1 MIKLVLI
8 RHGQSLWN
16 KEKRFTGWADVDLTQ
31 NGLEE
36 ARKAGTILKK
46 HGFIFDVAYTSVL
59 KRAIRTLW
67 IALHEMDLMW
77 IPIHKSWHLNER
89 HYGALQGLNKEETAK
104 KVGEA
109 QVQLWRRSMNER
121 PPALTKE
128 DPRYDAANPK
138 YKDLK
143 EGEFPLTENL
153 ADTEKRVLKYWQET
167 IAPTIKAG
175 QRVIISSHG
184 NTIRSLVQYLDHIP
198 PNGITNLNIP
208 TGVPLVYELDDD
220 LKPIKRHYLNIEGE
234 IPKGEIPDHM
244 DLVKV

>member
-1 MIKLVLI
+1 LIKLVLI

-16 KEKRFTGWADVDLTQ
+16 QEKRFTGWADVDLTQ

-46 HGFIFDVAYTSVL
+46 HGFIFDVAYASVL

-128 DPRYDAANPK
+128 DPRYDAENPK

-198 PNGITNLNIP
+198 PNGIANLNIP
-208 TGVPLVYELDDD
+208 TGVPLVYELDGD
-220 LKPIKRHYLNIEGE
+220 LKPIRRHYLNIEGE
-234 IPKGEIPDHM
+234 IPKEEIPEHM
-244 DLVKV
+244 DLVNV